1 MKKILFIL
9 VALFATSWLWA
20 GNVITYT
27 ATEKLPETTSS
38 SASGLHTNAFNT
50 TISSHSFSDGV
61 GTITFSGDVTAIKDY
76 AFKGSSSLTS
86 ITIPESITRCV
97 SDAFTGCSA
106 LTSVIWNAINC
117 EYKNFGGPFYEI
129 RNQITS
135 FMIGEDVINI
145 PMHICYEM
153 SNLTSL
159 TIGSNVERIENDA
172 FYGCTSLYS
181 VIIPESVSYLDY
193 CAFSGCRNITSV
205 VWNAT
210 NCAINPYTIQGPFYD
225 CRTMITSFV
234 IGDRVTTI
242 PIGLCSGMEG
252 LTSITIPKG
261 VTSIGDNAFNGCT
274 HLTSANI
281 PNTVTSIGNEAFNG
295 CNSLPTIVIPN
306 SVKKIGY
313 HAFKACEK
321 LTSVRIPNSVTSMGY
336 GTFCDCSRL
345 ATVTI
350 GKNVSSLGTYT
361 FGDCRE
367 LESVIFLR
375 NTPPS
380 ITSDT
385 FSSYRWT
392 KVIVPTGCSD
402 AYESARIWKDSRVYF
417 YEMDLEYTRDVT
429 AGRYGTICLP
439 KSVIADE
446 IEGGVFYNIVYA
458 VTNTQNEVT
467 GILME
472 EETGDLEAG
481 KAYIYRATAD
491 KLVLPYVGDALN
503 DPTTTNGL
511 VGNLSETAVEVP
523 QGMYVLSNNQIRK
536 LNGGTATVGQNKA
549 YIDLTNVK
557 KLNYV
562 PAASPKRVVLN
573 VADGDSVITGVDCII
588 PNTSTLSTK
597 MLKDGKIIIVNGNR
611 TFDALGNNL

>member
-1 MKKILFIL
+1 MKKILSIL

-97 SDAFTGCSA
+97 SYAFTGCSA
-106 LTSVIWNAINC
+106 LTSVIWNAINF
-117 EYKNFGGPFYEI
+117 ERERSGGPFDEI

-145 PMHICYEM
+145 PMYLCYEM

-159 TIGSNVERIENDA
+159 TIGSNVERIEVNA

-261 VTSIGDNAFNGCT
+261 VTSIGDNAFDGCT

-281 PNTVTSIGNEAFNG
+281 PNTVTSIGNEAF
-295 CNSLPTIVIPN
+295 L
-306 SVKKIGY
+306 
-313 HAFKACEK
+313 AC
-321 LTSVRIPNSVTSMGY
+321 M
-336 GTFCDCSRL
+336 
-345 ATVTI
+345 
-350 GKNVSSLGTYT
+350 
-361 FGDCRE
+361 
-367 LESVIFLR
+367 
-375 NTPPS
+375 
-380 ITSDT
+380 
-385 FSSYRWT
+385 
-392 KVIVPTGCSD
+392 
-402 AYESARIWKDSRVYF
+402 
-417 YEMDLEYTRDVT
+417 
-429 AGRYGTICLP
+429 
-439 KSVIADE
+439 
-446 IEGGVFYNIVYA
+446 
-458 VTNTQNEVT
+458 
-467 GILME
+467 
-472 EETGDLEAG
+472 
-481 KAYIYRATAD
+481 
-491 KLVLPYVGDALN
+491 
-503 DPTTTNGL
+503 
-511 VGNLSETAVEVP
+511 
-523 QGMYVLSNNQIRK
+523 
-536 LNGGTATVGQNKA
+536 
-549 YIDLTNVK
+549 
-557 KLNYV
+557 
-562 PAASPKRVVLN
+562 
-573 VADGDSVITGVDCII
+573 
-588 PNTSTLSTK
+588 
-597 MLKDGKIIIVNGNR
+597 
-611 TFDALGNNL
+611 